1 MEQIKHTS
9 STTREDNKEDL
20 KLRPIVDT
28 CGSYYYETAQVSC
41 FLSHTFKEV
50 RSNVHASFQTQMK
63 NNIP

>member
-28 CGSYYYETAQVSC
+28 CDSYYYETAK
-41 FLSHTFKEV
+41 FL
-50 RSNVHASFQTQMK
+50 ASYL
-63 NNIP
+63 IPL